1 MPCLMLWES
10 ERSRRGVGE
19 RREECRGG
27 RLGAWKGAES
37 GVKIID
43 LNIFEIERYN
53 SSEMWCDLI

>member
-1 MPCLMLWES
+1 M
-10 ERSRRGVGE
+10 GE
-19 RREECRGG
+19 RREECRSG

>member
-1 MPCLMLWES
+1 M
-10 ERSRRGVGE
+10 GE
-19 RREECRGG
+19 RREECRSG
-27 RLGAWKGAES
+27 RQGAWKGAES